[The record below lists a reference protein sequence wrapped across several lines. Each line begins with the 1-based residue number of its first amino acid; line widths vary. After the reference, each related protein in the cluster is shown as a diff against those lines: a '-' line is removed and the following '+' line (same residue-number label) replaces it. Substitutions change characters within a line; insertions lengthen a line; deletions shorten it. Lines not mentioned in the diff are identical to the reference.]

1 MSFFKKLF
9 NNNQPMDWKAFV
21 TYYADHASK
30 QLGQPIDIEWGDDME
45 QTTIHLPNGQ
55 GGSMAGYLGNF
66 YALYRH
72 NPEDLDNIVACTF
85 AGLMEAFNGNPEGD
99 ITAHIFPVIKNHEW
113 MAQYREQMR
122 QAYPN
127 ADTQD
132 GLLYAPIAGD
142 LVLNYVLDL
151 NESMRYLTEK
161 DLEEQ
166 QIAIEDI
173 FELATHN
180 FLHYMQERIEL
191 YQTENDALVI
201 LKLDGTYDASLLLYA
216 NALLAIEELPFAND
230 CVCAVPAR
238 DAFIACSADNE
249 EAIAQIRKISAEF
262 AEQSP
267 YRVSDYLYR
276 VKDGEI
282 TSLDEMPTRH

>member
-1 MSFFKKLF
+1 MSFFRKLF
-9 NNNQPMDWKAFV
+9 DNKQPMDWKAFV
-21 TYYADHASK
+21 TYYTDHASQ
-30 QLGQPIDIEWGDDME
+30 QLGQPIEIEWGDDIE
-45 QTTIHLPNGQ
+45 QTTIRLPDEQ
-55 GGSMAGYLGNF
+55 GGSMAVYLSN
-66 YALYRH
+66 LY
-72 NPEDLDNIVACTF
+72 
-85 AGLMEAFNGNPEGD
+85 
-99 ITAHIFPVIKNHEW
+99 
-113 MAQYREQMR
+113 AQYCQSPNNLENLVTIALAAVMKAIKPNPPSDVQAHVFPMLKNREWVANRYEQIR
-122 QAYPN
+122 QAYPDN
-127 ADTQD
+127 DIKD
-132 GLLYAPIAGD
+132 NLLCTPIAGD
-142 LVLNYVLDL
+142 LVVTYTLDSNNSL
-151 NESMRYLTEK
+151 RYLTEK

-216 NALLAIEELPFAND
+216 NALLAIEKLPFANYF
-230 CVCAVPAR
+230 VCAVPAR

-249 EAIAQIRKISAEF
+249 EAIAQIREISAEF

-282 TSLDEMPTRH
+282 TLFDQMPPQH